1 MPPNTTAYSPDQLE
15 LYLQRIKYA
24 DATASPT
31 GVQIPRLQ
39 SLQQSIQKD
48 PLTTLTT
55 LQRKHL
61 AAIPWG
67 NSALHYS
74 QHRSVS
80 THPAAVFDKLVVR
93 RHDGYCMENTNLFYG
108 VLCSLGYQVY
118 PTGGRVCTVVTG
130 GGEFVPGEE
139 QYLSLNHMVLI
150 VTIDGQKYMVD
161 VGFGNNSPTS
171 PLPLR
176 PHAAEEAVTC
186 IAPSEMRLVHETL
199 PEFVDRTQKV
209 WIYQVRYGPG
219 SAWVPHYSFSEVE
232 FLPQDFAMMNF
243 WTSKGPVSWFTQ
255 ALFCTRLVVDE
266 TTLEPRGVC
275 ILSGKE
281 VKRRVLGQT
290 EVLVTFARDGDRVE
304 ALARWFGIVL
314 LPQEVDGIQG
324 MVTEIK

>member
-1 MPPNTTAYSPDQLE
+1 MPSNTPTYNSDQLE
-15 LYLQRIKYA
+15 LYLQRIQYA

-31 GVQIPRLQ
+31 GVQHLRLQ
-39 SLQQSIQKD
+39 SLQQSIQTD
-48 PLTTLTT
+48 PLTTLTI

-61 AAIPWG
+61 AAVPWG

-74 QHRSVS
+74 QHRTIS

-118 PTGGRVCTVVTG
+118 PTGGRVCKTVTG
-130 GGEFVPGEE
+130 GEFKPGEE
-139 QYLSLNHMVLI
+139 LYLSLNHMVLI

-161 VGFGNNSPTS
+161 VGFGNNTPTS

-186 IAPSEMRLVHETL
+186 MAPSEMRLIHDAL
-199 PEFVDRTQKV
+199 PEFVDHTQKV
-209 WIYQVRYGPG
+209 WIYQVRYEPG

-243 WTSKGPVSWFTQ
+243 WTSQGPASWFRQ
-255 ALFCTRLVVDE
+255 ALFCTRLAIDE
-266 TTLEPRGVC
+266 ATLEPRGVY
-275 ILSGKE
+275 ILSGKD

-290 EVLVTFARDGDRVE
+290 EVLGTFAVDGDRVE

-324 MVTEIK
+324 MVSEIK